1 MRHDSP
7 CCHFAPR
14 SAAPGRGHLRT
25 KMVPQGNVASL
36 RRYATFAQIRSVV
49 VATASIEMAPKR
61 LSLVNLRLG
70 SEVSVSASPSSRP
83 IKGRRPHCFKPRTD
97 PPGARG
103 TWDRV
108 RASNERRARLKSRLE
123 LPTPARFRLIWGFPF
138 TPCYVAGEHYKGTT
152 NRGRYV

>member
-36 RRYATFAQIRSVV
+36 RRYATFAQIRWVV
-49 VATASIEMAPKR
+49 VETASIEMAPKR

-70 SEVSVSASPSSRP
+70 SGVSASASPSSRLIRAEDP
-83 IKGRRPHCFKPRTD
+83 GLTLQAQGAPGNGSEHPMSDRCSGGSSTSNSGRDTSWGNSPSCSAACRDKCS
-97 PPGARG
+97 
-103 TWDRV
+103 DR
-108 RASNERRARLKSRLE
+108 E
-123 LPTPARFRLIWGFPF
+123 P
-138 TPCYVAGEHYKGTT
+138 
-152 NRGRYV
+152 